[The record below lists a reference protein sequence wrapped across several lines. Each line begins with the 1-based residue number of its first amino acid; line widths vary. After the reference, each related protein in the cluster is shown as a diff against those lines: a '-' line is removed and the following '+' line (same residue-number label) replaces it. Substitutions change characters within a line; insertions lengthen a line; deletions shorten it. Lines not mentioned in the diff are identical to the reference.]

1 MNDFISYFI
10 NGALLGLLY
19 ALVAMGFVVIYRA
32 SRVFNFAQGEFV
44 VIGAFLVWWFTFDMG
59 LPIWAGIPLS
69 LIAAAVFGLVIERAF
84 FRRLIGE
91 SVFSMV
97 MVTIAL
103 LILLR
108 GAVLVLWGPQVRPFP
123 RIFPTQNI
131 VLMGDV
137 YIQQPFLWGGVITVV
152 LAASMG
158 WFFTRT
164 RRGLMMSAV
173 AEDHQI
179 AQSMG
184 ISVRRSVALAWVM
197 GSSLSAIGAMVYLS
211 GRSLTFLA
219 SDIGLAALPVAL
231 LAGVESVKGL
241 VPAGLIVGIATG
253 LASLYLDPLVGGG
266 VSTVFPYLIML
277 LVLFVR
283 PSGLFGWK
291 TIERV

>member
-1 MNDFISYFI
+1 MTDLISNTV

-44 VIGAFLVWWFTFDMG
+44 VIGGFLVWWFTLDLGF
-59 LPIWAGIPLS
+59 PIWAGILLALLS
-69 LIAAAVFGLVIERAF
+69 AAVFGLLIERLF

-91 SVFSMV
+91 SVFAMV

-108 GAVLVLWGPQVRPFP
+108 GVVLVLWGPQVRPFP
-123 RIFPTQNI
+123 PIFPTEPLI
-131 VLMGDV
+131 VMGDV
-137 YIQQPFLWGGVITVV
+137 FIDRALLFGGIITIFLA
-152 LAASMG
+152 LFMN

-164 RRGLMMSAV
+164 RHGLKMSAV

-179 AQSMG
+179 AMSMG
-184 ISVRRSVALAWVM
+184 ISVRRSVALAWVL
-197 GSSLSAIGAMVYLS
+197 GSVLSAIGAMVFLS
-211 GRSLTFLA
+211 GKSLTFLA

-231 LAGVESVKGL
+231 LAGVESVGGL
-241 VPAGLIVGIATG
+241 IPAGLIVGIATG
-253 LASLYLDPLVGGG
+253 LASGYLDPIVGGSVG
-266 VSTVFPYLIML
+266 VVFPYLIML
-277 LVLFVR
+277 IILFIR
-283 PSGLFGWK
+283 PTGLYGWE